1 MKNITIT
8 INVDDDYTK
17 GCCWDC
23 PFSYVYED
31 VSYDYEDGLG
41 DFPVC
46 IMGWKYDECKV
57 VVSTAKEKND
67 KRNL

>member
-17 GCCWDC
+17 GYCFDC
-23 PFSYVYED
+23 PLSYEH
-31 VSYDYEDGLG
+31 DGLG

>member
-17 GCCWDC
+17 GYCWDC
-23 PFSYVYED
+23 PFSY
-31 VSYDYEDGLG
+31 DYEDELEGG

>member
-17 GCCWDC
+17 GCCWNC
-23 PFSYVYED
+23 PF
-31 VSYDYEDGLG
+31 SYDYEDGLG